1 MEKEYPS
8 DEVVVLRAEAAIG
21 NSVQRA
27 FRELQE
33 RVRGIFVVGA
43 MDGSP
48 PMRPVSLNMEAVE
61 SLAEEFHGD
70 LDYPLI
76 HTYKEP

>member
-8 DEVVVLRAEAAIG
+8 DEVVVLRAEVAIG
-21 NSVQRA
+21 GKAQ
-27 FRELQE
+27 RELRNLQD
-33 RVRGIFVVGA
+33 RIRGIFIVGD
-43 MDGSP
+43 MEGNP
-48 PMRPVSLNMEAVE
+48 PMRPVSLDMEAVE

-70 LDYPLI
+70 FDYPLI